1 MKFPTYQR
9 YKPSNVEWLGE
20 VPEHWEIDRLKGVSI
35 YQSELQTEPIS
46 LRIYLAR
53 TSHLSRQS
61 TFQAARST
69 SMEVSAHPKIATT
82 TSSAYWL

>member
-35 YQSELQTEPIS
+35 RVTDGAHISPDLSSPDFPFVSTVDISGGKIDFDGS
-46 LRIYLAR
+46 LRTSEDCYDYL
-53 TSHLSRQS
+53 
-61 TFQAARST
+61 
-69 SMEVSAHPKIATT
+69 
-82 TSSAYWL
+82 

>member
-35 YQSELQTEPIS
+35 VSV
-46 LRIYLAR
+46 RA
-53 TSHLSRQS
+53 
-61 TFQAARST
+61 ST
-69 SMEVSAHPKIATT
+69 SLTNVGFC
-82 TSSAYWL
+82 